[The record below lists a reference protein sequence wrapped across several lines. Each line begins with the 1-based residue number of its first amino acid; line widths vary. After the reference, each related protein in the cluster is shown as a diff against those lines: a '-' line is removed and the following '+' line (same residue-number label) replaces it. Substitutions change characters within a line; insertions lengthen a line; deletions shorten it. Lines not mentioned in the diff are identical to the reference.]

1 MEKLQEAN
9 CWLEFL
15 VHWKVR
21 LFHFPPRVPFCAF
34 PLRLSQPSTTSA
46 VRDIPAADSSSVS
59 FECACFLMPCFLMPC
74 FLYALLPVCPAS
86 CMPCF
91 LYVLP
96 RTQSTAASPAALH
109 QGRRRWF

>member
-74 FLYALLPVCPAS
+74 FLYALLPVCPATHAVHS
-86 CMPCF
+86 RQP
-91 LYVLP
+91 
-96 RTQSTAASPAALH
+96 SSPASRTPAVVLESMPH
-109 QGRRRWF
+109 LQL

>member
-59 FECACFLMPCFLMPC
+59 FECACFLMPCFL
-74 FLYALLPVCPAS
+74 YALLPVCPATHAVHS
-86 CMPCF
+86 RQP
-91 LYVLP
+91 
-96 RTQSTAASPAALH
+96 SSPASRTPAVVLESMPH
-109 QGRRRWF
+109 LQL